1 MLGIAAPQLSLAD
14 LAQTTP
20 SAGVGLGAGA
30 GGPALADAP
39 TSTAMNPGAGK
50 RTMIGMHAG
59 DLGLPT
65 AGAMPA
71 RPASAPPPAAPG
83 SVRPPAAPATHG
95 LAGTQIMH
103 AYRPPADGSAAAAG
117 GKKTMIGM
125 ASPVGAA
132 PSGGARVA
140 KNGTI
145 IGVANPL
152 ASGANRGSAM
162 NKTMP
167 LGVYQP
173 SPNRKT
179 LLGVPVPTFI
189 APQTEYVEEE
199 YEELVPETGEMERR
213 VRVVAVPPPPLYKRP
228 AVYVLLAAMLIGVG
242 GVAAV
247 LVAPKSA
254 PLTGEARVDGAG
266 NDVLHVTCEGCPDGT
281 KLLLT
286 GGTAT
291 EVKNHEAD
299 LAVPSPLKIGD
310 NQLAVAVDR
319 PGTGRDETLKLTVPI
334 AYRIKP
340 DLGPLQGPTPS
351 VNILVEATPGS
362 TATVLGKQV
371 TLGPDGKGTHVVD
384 LREELTGQAPQAKQI
399 TREVPYTVAVP
410 GQSPESGKVSLRVG
424 VPPLVLESPTA
435 NMVTDAATFTVAGS
449 TAKGAGISV
458 AGHPLSVDAQGRF
471 SQLMNISS
479 EGTTDAEIR
488 ATAPP
493 LAPRIVKIHVR
504 RVASLAAEAK
514 QRETQLKATY
524 TDVVNEGAA
533 AAGKPILWRASVLE
547 VAGNNTQ
554 RVAVVEVSSGCS
566 KKPCLA
572 RLTAPGTA
580 GLAKGDAV
588 TIAGNILGSV
598 SVRGSDVPDIEA
610 EFVVKGP

>member
-1 MLGIAAPQLSLAD
+1 MIGMQVP
-14 LAQTTP
+14 
-20 SAGVGLGAGA
+20 GFG
-30 GGPALADAP
+30 ALAPPSPAAGMNPAAIADGP

-50 RTMIGMHAG
+50 RTMIGMSVG

-65 AGAMPA
+65 GRPAGGQAGA
-71 RPASAPPPAAPG
+71 RPASVPPAATPVAG
-83 SVRPPAAPATHG
+83 AGAGQG

-103 AYRPPADGSAAAAG
+103 AYKPPAAGAAG
-117 GKKTMIGM
+117 GNGGAKKTMIGVVN
-125 ASPVGAA
+125 PLQA
-132 PSGGARVA
+132 PSASNGPRLA
-140 KNGTI
+140 KNGTM

-152 ASGANRGSAM
+152 AAGGGAAAM

-173 SPNRKT
+173 SPARKT
-179 LLGVPVPTFI
+179 LLGVPVPAFI

-199 YEELVPETGEMERR
+199 YEEIVPETGQLERR

-228 AVYVLLAAMLIGVG
+228 AVYVLLAAVLIGIG
-242 GVAAV
+242 GVVAV
-247 LVAPKSA
+247 LVAPKAA
-254 PLTGEARVDGAG
+254 PLRGEARVDASG

-286 GGTAT
+286 GGTPT
-291 EVKNHEAD
+291 EVTGHEAD
-299 LAVPSPLKIGD
+299 LAVPAPLKIGD
-310 NQLAVAVDR
+310 NQLDVAIDR
-319 PGTGRDETLKLTVPI
+319 PAAGRDETLRLTVPI
-334 AYRIKP
+334 AYRLKP
-340 DLGPLQGPTPS
+340 DLSPLQGPTPA
-351 VNILVEATPGS
+351 VHILVEATPGS
-362 TATVLGKQV
+362 TATVMGKQV
-371 TLGPDGKGTHVVD
+371 TLGPDGKGTHVID
-384 LREELTGQAPQAKQI
+384 LRDELTGPSPQAKQI

-424 VPPLVLESPTA
+424 VPALMLESPTG

-449 TAKGAGISV
+449 TAKGAGVSV

-514 QRETQLKATY
+514 QREAQLKATY
-524 TDVVNEGAA
+524 ADVLAEGAG
-533 AAGKPILWRASVLE
+533 AAGKAILWKASVLE
-547 VAGNNTQ
+547 IAGSNTQ
-554 RVAVVEVSSGCS
+554 RIAVVEVTSGCT

-572 RLTAPGTA
+572 RLTVPGAA
-580 GLAKGDAV
+580 GLAKGDV
-588 TIAGNILGSV
+588 LTIAGNILGAV
-598 SVRGSDVPDIEA
+598 SVRGSEVPDIEA

>member
-1 MLGIAAPQLSLAD
+1 
-14 LAQTTP
+14 
-20 SAGVGLGAGA
+20 
-30 GGPALADAP
+30 
-39 TSTAMNPGAGK
+39 
-50 RTMIGMHAG
+50 
-59 DLGLPT
+59 
-65 AGAMPA
+65 
-71 RPASAPPPAAPG
+71 
-83 SVRPPAAPATHG
+83 
-95 LAGTQIMH
+95 
-103 AYRPPADGSAAAAG
+103 
-117 GKKTMIGM
+117 
-125 ASPVGAA
+125 
-132 PSGGARVA
+132 
-140 KNGTI
+140 
-145 IGVANPL
+145 
-152 ASGANRGSAM
+152 M

-173 SPNRKT
+173 SPARKT

-199 YEELVPETGEMERR
+199 YEELVPETGQLERR

-242 GVAAV
+242 GIVAV

-254 PLTGEARVDGAG
+254 PLRGEARVDGAG

-281 KLLLT
+281 KLMLT

-291 EVKNHEAD
+291 EVKGHEAD
-299 LAVPSPLKIGD
+299 LAVPAPLKIGE
-310 NQLAVAVDR
+310 NQLDVAVDR
-319 PGTGRDETLKLTVPI
+319 PGAGRDESLRLTVPI
-334 AYRIKP
+334 AYRLKP
-340 DLGPLQGPTPS
+340 DLGPLQGPTPA
-351 VNILVEATPGS
+351 VHILVEATPGS

-371 TLGPDGKGTHVVD
+371 TLGPDGKGTHVID
-384 LREELTGQAPQAKQI
+384 LREELTGQAAQAKQI
-399 TREVPYTVAVP
+399 TREIPYTVAVP

-424 VPPLVLESPTA
+424 VPALVLESPTG

-449 TAKGAGISV
+449 TAKGAGVSV
-458 AGHPLSVDAQGRF
+458 AGHPLSVDTQGRF

-514 QRETQLKATY
+514 QREGQLKATY
-524 TDVVNEGAA
+524 ADVLGEGAA
-533 AAGKPILWRASVLE
+533 AAGKAILWKASVLE
-547 VAGNNTQ
+547 IAGTNTQ
-554 RVAVVEVSSGCS
+554 RVAVVEVTSGCA

-572 RLTAPGTA
+572 RLTLPGAA
-580 GLAKGDAV
+580 GVAKGDPL

-598 SVRGSDVPDIEA
+598 SVRGSEVPDIEA